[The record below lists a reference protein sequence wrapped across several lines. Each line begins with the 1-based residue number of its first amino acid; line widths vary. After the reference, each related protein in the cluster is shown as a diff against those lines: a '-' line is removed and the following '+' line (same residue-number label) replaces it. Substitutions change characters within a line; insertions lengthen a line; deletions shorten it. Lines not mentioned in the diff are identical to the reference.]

1 MSVGIAG
8 QMSLYDLLGSP
19 PPPDRPEPEPQ
30 PQPERAQTVDQLP
43 DIDVDA
49 VPGAEAVP
57 GGELESPAFPE
68 SPELPELQVEVTRS
82 RRRKKTAEARLSGS
96 VLSVRIPA
104 TSTADEER
112 YFVDHFREKFE
123 RSRAASVVDLDQRAA
138 ELAKTYGLPTPTSIR
153 WVANQKHQWGS
164 CTPSDRSI
172 RLSDRM
178 AAFPRW
184 VVDYVIVHE
193 LAHLVEA
200 DHSPAFWA
208 LVNAYPKTER
218 ARGYLLA
225 KDGV

>member
-19 PPPDRPEPEPQ
+19 TPTEPSGPAEPTARAEPPP
-30 PQPERAQTVDQLP
+30 
-43 DIDVDA
+43 
-49 VPGAEAVP
+49 
-57 GGELESPAFPE
+57 ELEVAPELEAPELEVAPTADAAGAAGDEVDVPA
-68 SPELPELQVEVTRS
+68 LPELQVEVTRS

-96 VLSVRIPA
+96 VLTVRIPA
-104 TSTADEER
+104 ASTTDEER
-112 YFVDHFREKFE
+112 YFIEHFREKFE
-123 RSRAASVVDLDQRAA
+123 RSRAAAVVDLDQRAA
-138 ELAKTYGLPTPTSIR
+138 ELARTYGLPSPTSIR
-153 WVANQKHQWGS
+153 WVANQRHQWGS
-164 CTPSDRSI
+164 CTPSEGSI

-208 LVNAYPKTER
+208 LVSAYPKTER